1 MVKVESFCQYSHL
14 IKEFQRRYGKSDTN
28 CFFLAKEIDEYIGK
42 EKISYAESVGGL
54 YFFVKEEEYIRL
66 YFFLE
71 KSALPENII
80 HEKICIL
87 DFVYRNERKP
97 ANLQEL
103 LNKWRT
109 VGYMDYHL
117 YQRMA
122 LRKADLNEN
131 YRGINLSEEKFTF
144 QMGDLNLANDI
155 LELWKTGLDERST
168 PLPDKMELI
177 AKITRGEVFCIT
189 SDTGELCAAIQF
201 LFNGATCLLQ
211 HLAVSE
217 TFKRKGLGKSL
228 FTYAIDTAF
237 EKGAK
242 VCNLWVDVENT
253 PAINLYRK
261 CGYKED
267 GMVSKQFIYKM
278 NEEKEIYN
286 ER

>member
-1 MVKVESFCQYSHL
+1 MMKVESFCQYSHL
-14 IKEFQRRYGKSDTN
+14 IKEFQRQYGKSDTY
-28 CFFLAKEIDEYIGK
+28 CFFMAKEIDEYIGK
-42 EKISYAESVGGL
+42 EKLSYAESDGGL
-54 YFFVKEEEYIRL
+54 YFFVEEEEYTRL

-71 KSALPENII
+71 KNALPAKTFQ
-80 HEKICIL
+80 EKICIL
-87 DFVYRNERKP
+87 DFVYRNQRKP
-97 ANLQEL
+97 ANLDEL
-103 LNKWRT
+103 LDKWRSI
-109 VGYMDYHL
+109 GYKDYHL

-122 LRKADLNEN
+122 LRKSDLNEN
-131 YRGINLSEEKFTF
+131 YKQRDSSEKISY
-144 QMGDLNLANDI
+144 QVGDLNLADNI

-177 AKITRGEVFCIT
+177 AKIKHGEVFCIT

-201 LFNGATCLLQ
+201 LLNGATCLLQ

-228 FTYAIDTAF
+228 FMYAIDTVF

-267 GMVSKQFIYKM
+267 GMVSKQFIYK
-278 NEEKEIYN
+278 
-286 ER
+286 R